1 MCFTYESF
9 FFDNFLREQ
18 REMVQKTEDPVEILE
33 QDLKSKTETLHDDK
47 NNR

>member
-1 MCFTYESF
+1 MCLTKKKKKTKS
-9 FFDNFLREQ
+9 LGK
-18 REMVQKTEDPVEILE
+18 EMVQKTEDPVEILE